1 MAYLTRAYLSRSDFK
16 PVEFLAA
23 LGDLPSAHAA
33 DIHPRDNEP
42 HCPLA
47 ANAMVL
53 RFWNRYRHSALS
65 CSSCSYVIPSWVFR
79 SFGFNLLYALDLQR
93 FSDETKVVGYCSL
106 YNFLGMVPVCLK
118 SSGHGFGSVFSDE
131 DGQIFRRGNSNSDW
145 VGLRSR
151 LRVIKARPRKF
162 RCQTS
167 QAC

>member
-1 MAYLTRAYLSRSDFK
+1 MAYLTTAYLSRSDFK

-33 DIHPRDNEP
+33 DIHARDNEP

-53 RFWNRYRHSALS
+53 RFWNRLWTL
-65 CSSCSYVIPSWVFR
+65 CFIVFIVIPSWVFR
-79 SFGFNLLYALDLQR
+79 SFGFNPLYALDLQL
-93 FSDETKVVGYCSL
+93 FSDETQSAGHCSHD
-106 YNFLGMVPVCLK
+106 FLGIVPVCLK

-145 VGLRSR
+145 VGLCSR
-151 LRVIKARPRKF
+151 LRVIKARPRKL

>member
-1 MAYLTRAYLSRSDFK
+1 MAYLTTAYLSRSDFK

-53 RFWNRYRHSALS
+53 RFWNRYGHSAL
-65 CSSCSYVIPSWVFR
+65 SCSYVIPSWVFR

-93 FSDETKVVGYCSL
+93 FSDETQSAGHCSHD
-106 YNFLGMVPVCLK
+106 FLGMAPVCLK